1 MKDNYFSTGEFAK
14 LCNVNKKTLFYYDEI
29 GLFKPEIVKE
39 NGYRYYSVYQLEVF
53 DIIHTLRDLGV
64 PLKQIKSF
72 IDERNPKSVVK
83 FFEYKTGEIENEI
96 KQLRRKQEIMSNKI
110 KIIKEAEKI
119 RDNIDNLSIEEQDE
133 EYLVLSKNIDKSKFP
148 YVSEVYANHL
158 NYCYNQD
165 LYIGYPL
172 GFIKTIDDL
181 YSENDYAYTYYY
193 TKVNKNDGENII
205 KKPKGRYLVG
215 YLNGSYID
223 IPGLYKK
230 MLDYV
235 KTHNLELIGHS
246 YEEELINLIAVKDM
260 NDYIIKVS
268 MQIKIIDFQTT

>member
-148 YVSEVYANHL
+148 YDSEVYANHL

-205 KKPKGRYLVG
+205 KKPKGKYLVG

-260 NDYIIKVS
+260 NEYIIKVS

>member
-72 IDERNPKSVVK
+72 IDERNPKSVFK

-148 YVSEVYANHL
+148 YDSEVYANHL

-205 KKPKGRYLVG
+205 KKPKGKYLVG

-268 MQIKIIDFQTT
+268 MQIKIIDF

>member
-1 MKDNYFSTGEFAK
+1 LKDNYFSTGEFAK

-148 YVSEVYANHL
+148 YDSEVYANHL

>member
-39 NGYRYYSVYQLEVF
+39 NGYRYYSVYQLEGF

-148 YVSEVYANHL
+148 YDSEVYANHL

-205 KKPKGRYLVG
+205 KKPKGKYLVG

>member
-83 FFEYKTGEIENEI
+83 FFEYKTWEIENEI
-96 KQLRRKQEIMSNKI
+96 KQLIRKQEIMSNKI

-148 YVSEVYANHL
+148 YDSEVYANHL

-205 KKPKGRYLVG
+205 KKPKGKYLVG

-268 MQIKIIDFQTT
+268 MQIKIIDF

>member
-1 MKDNYFSTGEFAK
+1 MKDNYFSPGEFAK

-148 YVSEVYANHL
+148 YDSEVYANHL

-205 KKPKGRYLVG
+205 KKPKGKYLVG

>member
-119 RDNIDNLSIEEQDE
+119 RDNIDKLSIEEQDE

-148 YVSEVYANHL
+148 YDSEVYANHL

-181 YSENDYAYTYYY
+181 YSENDYEYTYYY

-205 KKPKGRYLVG
+205 KKPKGKYLVG

-268 MQIKIIDFQTT
+268 MQIKIIDF

>member
-83 FFEYKTGEIENEI
+83 FFEYKTREIENEI
-96 KQLRRKQEIMSNKI
+96 KQLIRKQEIMSNKI

-148 YVSEVYANHL
+148 YDSEVYANHL

-205 KKPKGRYLVG
+205 KKPKGKYLVG

-268 MQIKIIDFQTT
+268 MQIKIIDF

>member
-83 FFEYKTGEIENEI
+83 FFEYKTNEIENEI
-96 KQLRRKQEIMSNKI
+96 KLLRRKQEIMSNKI

-148 YVSEVYANHL
+148 YDSEVYANHL

-205 KKPKGRYLVG
+205 KKPKGKYLVG

-268 MQIKIIDFQTT
+268 MQIKIIDF

>member
-96 KQLRRKQEIMSNKI
+96 KQLIRKQEIMSNKI

-148 YVSEVYANHL
+148 YDSEVYANHL

-268 MQIKIIDFQTT
+268 MQIKIIDF

>member
-148 YVSEVYANHL
+148 YDSEVYANHL

-205 KKPKGRYLVG
+205 KKPKGKYLVG

-268 MQIKIIDFQTT
+268 MQIKIINF

>member
-148 YVSEVYANHL
+148 YDSEVYANHL

-205 KKPKGRYLVG
+205 KKPKGKYLVG

-246 YEEELINLIAVKDM
+246 YEEELINLIAVKYM

-268 MQIKIIDFQTT
+268 MQIKIIDF

>member
-148 YVSEVYANHL
+148 YDSEVYANHL

-181 YSENDYAYTYYY
+181 YSENGYAYTYYY

-205 KKPKGRYLVG
+205 KKPKGKYLVG

-268 MQIKIIDFQTT
+268 MQIKIIDF

>member
-14 LCNVNKKTLFYYDEI
+14 LCNINKKTLFYYDEI

-148 YVSEVYANHL
+148 YDSEVYANHL

-205 KKPKGRYLVG
+205 KKPKGKYLVG

-268 MQIKIIDFQTT
+268 MLIKIIDF

>member
-1 MKDNYFSTGEFAK
+1 MKDYYFSTGEFAK

-96 KQLRRKQEIMSNKI
+96 KQLRRKQEIMSNKL

-148 YVSEVYANHL
+148 YDSEVYANHL

-205 KKPKGRYLVG
+205 KKPKGKYLVG

-268 MQIKIIDFQTT
+268 MQIKIIDF

>member
-96 KQLRRKQEIMSNKI
+96 KQLRRKQERMSNKI

-148 YVSEVYANHL
+148 YDSEVYANHL

>member
-72 IDERNPKSVVK
+72 KDERNPKSVVK

-148 YVSEVYANHL
+148 YDSEVYANHL

-205 KKPKGRYLVG
+205 KKPKGKYLVG

-268 MQIKIIDFQTT
+268 MQIKIIDF